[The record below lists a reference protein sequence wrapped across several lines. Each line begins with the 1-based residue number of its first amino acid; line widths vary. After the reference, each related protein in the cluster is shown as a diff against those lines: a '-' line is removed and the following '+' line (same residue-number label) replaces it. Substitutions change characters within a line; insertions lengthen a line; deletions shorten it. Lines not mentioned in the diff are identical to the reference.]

1 MIVFNGDAVAFNP
14 AAGPGVVRRTLLTD
28 ENAEEAGIRFDCLT
42 LGADASF
49 RFEPSA
55 RSMVWFQVL
64 EGETKLRSFYT
75 DALSDRHSVFLP
87 PAFDATLSTQRG
99 KSFWRRL
106 LHRENARGVSLL
118 RAEVP
123 DAGRFDPEFSTKQ
136 PLFTV
141 SDWTREPALLCKN
154 DGRKRVPLVS
164 VQICQTAAIKVEI
177 VIYPPGT
184 KSASYRHEG
193 AQSFIYVLKRPWN
206 GSDARA
212 TLVRGQ
218 RRSDLVS

>member
-1 MIVFNGDAVAFNP
+1 VIVFNNTAVAFNP

-28 ENAEEAGIRFDCLT
+28 ENVEEAGSRFDRLT

-64 EGETKLRSFYT
+64 EGDAKLKTAYT
-75 DALSDRHSVFLP
+75 DRLSNRHSVFLP
-87 PAFDATLSTQRG
+87 PAFDATLSTERRQ
-99 KSFWRRL
+99 SFWQRL
-106 LHRENARGVSLL
+106 IHQENTRGVSLL
-118 RAEVP
+118 RAEIP

-141 SDWTREPALLCKN
+141 SDWTRELVLQCRN
-154 DGRKRVPLVS
+154 DGRKRVPLVTAAT
-164 VQICQTAAIKVEI
+164 CQTAAIKVQM

-184 KSASYRHEG
+184 KSASYPMR
-193 AQSFIYVLKRPWN
+193 ARSRSFI
-206 GSDARA
+206 S
-212 TLVRGQ
+212 
-218 RRSDLVS
+218 